1 MSTRKD
7 RVSLAVAR
15 DVAEELANV
24 ADSSGM
30 TQYALANELL
40 RLGLELIKSGYSP
53 AQVRELAYFY
63 RIMTELEIVPIP
75 GRVLDKLISDV
86 YRVDKETILKVWCD
100 AGKMLA
106 GYIKAVFRDLEAVKS
121 FVPYLAKI
129 VPAKKFDVKIQQDE
143 VQIDIVGIGYSLE
156 SVEANAAAARCL
168 LEEFEYKVQEVI
180 TAPGILHIIAKRQ

>member
-75 GRVLDKLISDV
+75 GRVGQ
-86 YRVDKETILKVWCD
+86 T
-100 AGKMLA
+100 
-106 GYIKAVFRDLEAVKS
+106 
-121 FVPYLAKI
+121 
-129 VPAKKFDVKIQQDE
+129 
-143 VQIDIVGIGYSLE
+143 
-156 SVEANAAAARCL
+156 N
-168 LEEFEYKVQEVI
+168 
-180 TAPGILHIIAKRQ
+180 KRRL